1 MRLLDL
7 YLASKEQQKLDE
19 ANLKNLYTKSVNET
33 PKMAKRGKDLVSRV
47 RYFGLSEDGTL
58 NFKVSSQSVPGRYY
72 YAYIEAPDI
81 LRFGDIV
88 EEGDHF
94 TVADLA
100 RLLTMKGFRI
110 YCSDP
115 SFLYWAFQYIST
127 QGNYEIQPET
137 RAPKRNNTTLSGAL
151 CKHLIAVVDNLY
163 NNKKMREQ
171 ISTDIDNYLR
181 MLAGMDYEDYQ
192 QLNHARQ
199 IKQQNRAVKWKD
211 NTSDYMNDYFARQAK
226 HHPFLDDHDIKKS
239 LRNEITKFAH
249 ANPDGSVDDFLR
261 SYFNMTE
268 KAFAEDMQ
276 LPEDSV
282 EEYFDELGLTK
293 KQERQKE
300 RNAAKEQSVNTE
312 QVETKDDSSIVDN
325 TGIIQKDSEQPKKY
339 NLKYNS
345 VKAGGRTPSF
355 KVGDQQY
362 FDESYLFAKD
372 VTSKELSSNEV
383 KFVTYGDDGKHENVF
398 NNLTEL
404 FKYVDQCGG
413 FRSFKGIMWSI
424 VSEYKG
430 SEFYYVRDSFAK
442 GGWKWED
449 ANGDPVEYEY
459 SKRYRDAL
467 GESKGDAKKLT
478 ESDEVK
484 EYLTPKEAHQK
495 YQEYLE
501 GHIGNVQDAMN
512 LIIKISPNDEFI
524 QDNKEALLNIA
535 KEHDKSKYSEEEY
548 IPYLHHFYPTN
559 EQEEHMSEEF
569 ELACKH
575 HILHNKHHWD
585 FWIDPS
591 TLELPDIKEDD
602 RQYKLYCIERVCDWL
617 AMARQHDEEKDE
629 WYEANKDSIKMPDWA
644 KDYTEELY
652 SRIPDDYYLNLR
664 YGGTRG
670 KLDESQD
677 NAKFSD
683 NIDRSDVYVHTDKGF
698 RTRFPSL
705 GIGYYLFNV
714 NHVASEIN
722 QPVENGNNK
731 YYIISNAN
739 NLLIFNSIDD
749 SSSLLPKDLLEDAK
763 SHVGTV
769 ADKLS
774 IGSFL
779 RILSSNLGSDNI
791 KFMIE
796 HKVDGIQ
803 ILEDANLYSEPVTNE
818 TIIYNMSILKEV
830 KPID

>member
-81 LRFGDIV
+81 LRFGDVV

-163 NNKKMREQ
+163 NNEKMREQ

-211 NTSDYMNDYFARQAK
+211 NPSDYMNDYFARQAK

-345 VKAGGRTPSF
+345 VKAGGRTQPIS
-355 KVGDQQY
+355 VGDLKY
-362 FDESYLFAKD
+362 F
-372 VTSKELSSNEV
+372 V
-383 KFVTYGDDGKHENVF
+383 
-398 NNLTEL
+398 
-404 FKYVDQCGG
+404 
-413 FRSFKGIMWSI
+413 
-424 VSEYKG
+424 
-430 SEFYYVRDSFAK
+430 
-442 GGWKWED
+442 
-449 ANGDPVEYEY
+449 
-459 SKRYRDAL
+459 
-467 GESKGDAKKLT
+467 
-478 ESDEVK
+478 ESDESK
-484 EYLTPKEAHQK
+484 TYLTPKEAHQK

-512 LIIKISPNDEFI
+512 LIIKISTDDEFI
-524 QDNKEALLNIA
+524 QENKEALLNIA

-559 EQEEHMSEEF
+559 EHEEHMSEEF

-652 SRIPDDYYLNLR
+652 SRIPDDYYLNLH

-779 RILSSNLGSDNI
+779 RILSSNLGSDTI